1 MTATPPLTPAAIPAG
16 AGIGLGLIE
25 VHSWTASFAVVD
37 RMEKTADLRLH
48 QIEIND
54 LYGACIKVSG
64 PVAAV
69 ESALQAG
76 REMAESMGASC
87 VVDLISQ
94 PDPRAQAAWNAPREF
109 SGLIETD
116 VVHFPKRPFKELFV
130 TDQTP
135 FAIGLIETQGLT
147 GVIEAIDTAC
157 KAANVEII
165 GREKLGGGYIT
176 VIIKGDVAA
185 VTAAVDAGKA
195 KVDGLGKLIAGHVIP
210 RPSAAVLSLFG
221 KV

>member
-1 MTATPPLTPAAIPAG
+1 MSRAALQTPLASASAG
-16 AGIGLGLIE
+16 TGLGLIE
-25 VHSWTASFAVVD
+25 IHSWTASMAVVD
-37 RMEKTADLRLH
+37 RMEKAANVRLM

-54 LYGACIKVSG
+54 LDGACIKVAG
-64 PVAAV
+64 PVSDL
-69 ESALQAG
+69 ESALAAG
-76 REMAESMGASC
+76 RELAGSMGASC
-87 VVDLISQ
+87 VVDLISH
-94 PDPRAQAAWNAPREF
+94 PDARAMAAWNAPREF
-109 SGLIETD
+109 SPLIESD
-116 VVHFPKRPFKELFV
+116 VVHFPKREFKELFV
-130 TDQTP
+130 ADQVP

-157 KAANVEII
+157 KAANVEVI

-185 VTAAVDAGKA
+185 VTAAVEAGKA
-195 KVDGLGKLIAGHVIP
+195 RVDGLGKLIAGHVIP